1 MKSVTSP
8 VVPVDARRFSLLEP
22 VIAAFVGLILVSNII
37 SQKFFDIPLFG
48 MSFSSDVGTI
58 LLFPLTYI
66 FGDVLTE
73 VFGYAVA
80 RRVVW
85 YGFAMNVLAAI
96 IFTAAVAMPHSAEFA
111 GNEAFSAVL
120 EQMPAMVLAS
130 LAGYWFGSF
139 TNDTILAAMKVRMV
153 RWDPTHRWLPLRTIV
168 STIIGE
174 LVDTVL
180 FVGVSSY
187 FGVFP
192 AEMFVSLVLTQWLIK
207 TLVEVALTPVTVA
220 IIRYMKRYESCDIV
234 GTESWNPFA
243 FRKSGGTN
251 LVAGGNTR

>member
-1 MKSVTSP
+1 MTTHASP
-8 VVPVDARRFSLLEP
+8 ASSTVRNDVRRFSLLEP

-37 SQKFFDIPLFG
+37 AQKFFDVQLFG
-48 MSFSSDVGTI
+48 MTFNADVGTV

-85 YGFAMNVLAAI
+85 YGFAMNILAAA
-96 IFTAAVAMPHSAEFA
+96 IFMAAVAMPHS
-111 GNEAFSAVL
+111 EAFTGNDAFASVL
-120 EQMPAMVLAS
+120 GQMPAMVLAS

-139 TNDTILAAMKVRMV
+139 TNDTVLAAMKISMV
-153 RWDPTHRWLPLRTIV
+153 RWDPKHRWLPLRTIA
-168 STIIGE
+168 STIAGE

-180 FVGVSSY
+180 FVGVATL
-187 FGVFP
+187 FGIFP
-192 AEMFVSLVLTQWLIK
+192 AEIFVNLVFSQWLIK
-207 TLVEVALTPVTVA
+207 TLVEVALTPVTV
-220 IIRYMKRYESCDIV
+220 IVIRLMKRHESCDMV

-243 FRKSGGTN
+243 FTKSGGTN
-251 LVAGGNTR
+251 LAA